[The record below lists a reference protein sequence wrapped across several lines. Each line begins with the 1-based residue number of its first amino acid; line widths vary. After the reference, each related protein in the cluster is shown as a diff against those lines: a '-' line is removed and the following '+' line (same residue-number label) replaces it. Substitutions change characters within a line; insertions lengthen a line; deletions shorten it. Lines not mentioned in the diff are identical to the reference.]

1 MIDEICRET
10 ETKMEKPIE
19 ALKRELAAVRT
30 GRASVSLLD
39 HVRVNYYGTLT
50 PLRQLATISVPET
63 RLIVIQP
70 WDKSLIDVI
79 EKSILKSD
87 LGLTPSNDGKFIRL
101 VIPPLTEE
109 RRRELVKVVRK
120 MAEEGKVAIRSL
132 RREANEKLKKLENE
146 GSISEDDEKKT
157 EDRIQKITDKYIE
170 MVDNILKIK
179 EEEIMQV

>member
-1 MIDEICRET
+1 
-10 ETKMEKPIE
+10 
-19 ALKRELAAVRT
+19 
-30 GRASVSLLD
+30 
-39 HVRVNYYGTLT
+39 
-50 PLRQLATISVPET
+50 
-63 RLIVIQP
+63 
-70 WDKSLIDVI
+70 
-79 EKSILKSD
+79 
-87 LGLTPSNDGKFIRL
+87 
-101 VIPPLTEE
+101 
-109 RRRELVKVVRK
+109 LVKVVRK